1 MNQTRH
7 LLSPRPLLPRRLS
20 IVIPVFN
27 EAAALPELRTRLTGF
42 LETIECR
49 EVELLFVNDGSA
61 DASLEILGEWA
72 NADPRVKVL
81 CLARNFGHQA
91 AVTAGLDEASGD
103 AVIVMDADLQ
113 DPPEVIS
120 RMIDKYRE
128 GYDVVY
134 GRRSSRTGETRFKRF
149 TAWAFYRC
157 MRTLVHRDLPADV
170 GDFRLISRECLDA
183 LKSMR
188 ETHRFLRGMLA
199 WVGFPQVAVE
209 FERAP
214 RCAGRTNYSVRKM
227 AAFAWTAAISF
238 SPIPLRVSLIAGVGL
253 ALFGVG
259 DGIYAIVRQFQNRTV
274 PGWTSIMV
282 MLCLIGGGVLLS
294 IGILGEYV
302 GRIFEEVKGRP
313 LYVVSRRLHSEKGAQ
328 PVARPALMLSV
339 DDSPSRG
346 AAAAAATAT
355 GERRF
360 GAAS

>member
-7 LLSPRPLLPRRLS
+7 LLNPRPLLPRRLS

-27 EAAALPELRTRLTGF
+27 EASALPALRARLAGLLEEL
-42 LETIECR
+42 ECR
-49 EVELLFVNDGSA
+49 DVELIFVNDGST
-61 DASLEILGEWA
+61 DESLELLREWA
-72 NADPRVKVL
+72 DGDARVNVL

-91 AVTAGLDEASGD
+91 AITAGLDEASGD
-103 AVIVMDADLQ
+103 AVVIMDADLQ
-113 DPPEVIS
+113 DPPEVIP
-120 RMIDKYRE
+120 RMIEKYRE

-134 GRRSSRTGETRFKRF
+134 GRRSSRAGETRFKRF

-157 MRTLVHRDLPADV
+157 MQAIVHRDLPADV

-199 WVGFPQVAVE
+199 WVGFPQAAVE

-214 RCAGRTNYSVRKM
+214 RCAGRTNYSLRKM

-238 SPIPLRVSLIAGVGL
+238 SPIPLRLSLIAGVAL

-259 DGIYAIVRQFQNRTV
+259 DGVYAVVRQLEHRTV
-274 PGWTSIMV
+274 AGWTSIMV
-282 MLCLIGGGVLLS
+282 MLSLIGGGVLLG
-294 IGILGEYV
+294 IGILGEYI

-313 LYVVSRRLHSEKGAQ
+313 LYVVSRRMHQEKAMQ
-328 PVARPALMLSV
+328 PSTRPALMLSV
-339 DDSPSRG
+339 DDSL
-346 AAAAAATAT
+346 T
-355 GERRF
+355 GTSTPASGRRM

>member
-1 MNQTRH
+1 MYQTRH
-7 LLSPRPLLPRRLS
+7 VLVSRPLLPRRLS

-27 EAAALPELRTRLTGF
+27 EAAALPALRSRLTDF
-42 LETIECR
+42 LERLECKD
-49 EVELLFVNDGSA
+49 VELIFVNDGSA
-61 DASLEILGEWA
+61 DESLDLLREWA
-72 NADPRVKVL
+72 SADERVQVL

-103 AVIVMDADLQ
+103 AIVIMDADLQ
-113 DPPEVIS
+113 DPPEVIP
-120 RMIDKYRE
+120 RMIEKYRE

-134 GRRSSRTGETRFKRF
+134 GKRSSRCGETRFKRF

-157 MRTLVHRDLPADV
+157 MQALVHRDLPADV
-170 GDFRLISRECLDA
+170 GDFRLISRQCLDA
-183 LKSMR
+183 VKTMR

-214 RCAGRTNYSVRKM
+214 RCAGRTNYSLRKM

-238 SPIPLRVSLIAGVGL
+238 SPIPLRLSLIAGVAL

-259 DGIYAIVRQFQNRTV
+259 DGVYAMVRQLEHRTV

-282 MLCLIGGGVLLS
+282 MLSLIGGGVLLS

-313 LYVVSRRLHSEKGAQ
+313 LYVVSRRLHLEKAAQ
-328 PVARPALMLSV
+328 HGARPALMLTV
-339 DDSPSRG
+339 DDSL
-346 AAAAAATAT
+346 AAAPAQ
-355 GERRF
+355 GSQQRV
-360 GAAS
+360 GIAS

>member
-7 LLSPRPLLPRRLS
+7 LLNPRPLLPRRLS

-27 EAAALPELRTRLTGF
+27 EAAALPELRARLTDF
-42 LETIECR
+42 LDQLECKD
-49 EVELLFVNDGSA
+49 VELIFVNDGSA
-61 DASLEILGEWA
+61 DESLELLREWA
-72 NADPRVKVL
+72 SADERVQVL

-113 DPPEVIS
+113 DPPEVIP
-120 RMIDKYRE
+120 RMVEKYRE

-134 GRRSSRTGETRFKRF
+134 GKRSSRSGETRFKRV

-157 MRTLVHRDLPADV
+157 MRALVHRDLPADV

-199 WVGFPQVAVE
+199 WVGFPQAAVE

-214 RCAGRTNYSVRKM
+214 RCAGRTNYSLRKM

-238 SPIPLRVSLIAGVGL
+238 SPIPLRISLIAGVGL
-253 ALFGVG
+253 ALFGVT
-259 DGIYAIVRQFQNRTV
+259 DGVYAVVRQLEHRTV
-274 PGWTSIMV
+274 AGWTSIMV
-282 MLCLIGGGVLLS
+282 MLCLIGGGVLLG
-294 IGILGEYV
+294 IGILGEYI

-313 LYVVSRRLHSEKGAQ
+313 LYIVSRRMHFEKAAKAGT
-328 PVARPALMLSV
+328 RPALMLTV
-339 DDSPSRG
+339 DDSLTRAPKPTSEQRVG
-346 AAAAAATAT
+346 V
-355 GERRF
+355 
-360 GAAS
+360 AS